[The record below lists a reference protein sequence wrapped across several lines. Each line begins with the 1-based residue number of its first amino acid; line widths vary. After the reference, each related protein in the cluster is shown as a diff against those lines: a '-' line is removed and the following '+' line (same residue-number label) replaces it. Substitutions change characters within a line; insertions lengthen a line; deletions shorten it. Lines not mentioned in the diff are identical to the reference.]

1 MKKIK
6 KILALMLVLAL
17 SFSLLTAC
25 SNKEPENSEPATE
38 NTAPGELTP
47 VALDDKYGACYQ
59 VFLYSFCDSN
69 GDGIGDINGLTSK
82 LDYIKELGFDSIWLL
97 PFHQSTTYH
106 KYDVVDY
113 YSIDKQYGTME
124 DFDNLIKACNE
135 KGIDIYMDFVIN
147 HSSTQH
153 EWFKEARAYLQNLE
167 EGKEPSVEECKYF
180 EYYNFVQADKKPTG
194 FNKVPK
200 TKNWYYECVFW
211 DQMPDLNL
219 DSDAVRKEIE
229 DITKFWVDKGIKGFR
244 LDAALH
250 YFEGNTKKS
259 TEALKWF
266 CDYVYSLDPN
276 LYIVAE
282 VWSDS
287 TTIEEFYESGID
299 SLFNFPYATGS
310 GTFVKTVNRCGD
322 STSGAEL
329 AQTIVRQHTG
339 LKSINDKIIDG
350 VFIANHDTGRAAGYL
365 YYNDMN
371 VKYGAA
377 LQLFTPGKVFVYDGD
392 ELGMTGSG
400 PKDEDKRAPMNW
412 TSGTSSEMTKGP
424 AGMEPKEHKFP
435 AYDVQKDD
443 PNSVYNYYKKA
454 LLIRNAFP
462 SIARGTP
469 AVMEEVT
476 TQNGNVYATSRTIDG
491 ETVYVLF
498 NNDNMYPATV
508 TVSKTTYPYSGM
520 AATLNVGAEDATL
533 SGETLTIPAFG
544 CVILK

>member
-1 MKKIK
+1 MKKLK
-6 KILALMLVLAL
+6 KIIALMLVFAL
-17 SFSLLTAC
+17 SFTLLTAC
-25 SNKEPENSEPATE
+25 SNKEPEDNEPATE

-47 VALDDKYGACYQ
+47 VELDDKYGACYQ

-82 LDYIKELGFDSIWLL
+82 LDYIKDLGFDSIWLL

-135 KGIDIYMDFVIN
+135 KGLDVYMDFVIN

-153 EWFKEARAYLQNLE
+153 EWFKEARTYIQNLE
-167 EGKEPSVEECKYF
+167 EGKEPSAEECKYF

-194 FNKVPK
+194 HNKVPK
-200 TKNWYYECVFW
+200 TKDWYYECVFW

-219 DSDAVRKEIE
+219 DSEAVRKEIE

-250 YFEGNTKKS
+250 YHEGNTKKS

-266 CDYVYSLDPN
+266 CDYVYSLDPS

-287 TTIEEFYESGID
+287 TTIEKFYESGID
-299 SLFNFPYATGS
+299 SLFNFPYATGE

-322 STSGAEL
+322 GSAGAKL
-329 AQTIVRQHTG
+329 AETIVRQHTG
-339 LKSINDKIIDG
+339 LKTINDKIIDG
-350 VFIANHDTGRAAGYL
+350 IFLANHDTGRAAGYL

-371 VKYGAA
+371 VKFGAA
-377 LQLFTPGKVFVYDGD
+377 LQLFTPGKAFVYYGD
-392 ELGMTGSG
+392 ELGMSGSG

-424 AGMEPKEHKFP
+424 SGMQKQEHKFP

-498 NNDNMYPATV
+498 NVDNMYPATV

>member
-1 MKKIK
+1 MRKFKK
-6 KILALMLVLAL
+6 LLSVMLVLAL

-25 SNKEPENSEPATE
+25 GKSESNNDNPTTE
-38 NTAPGELTP
+38 NTTPGELTP

-147 HSSTQH
+147 HSSTQIT
-153 EWFKEARAYLQNLE
+153 WFKDARSYLQNLE
-167 EGKEPSVEECKYF
+167 EGKEPSAEECKYF
-180 EYYNFVQADKKPTG
+180 EYYNFVQADKAPNG
-194 FNKVPK
+194 FSKVPK

-219 DSDAVRKEIE
+219 DSAAVRKEIE

-250 YFEGNTKKS
+250 YYEGNIKKS

-266 CDYVYSLDPN
+266 CDYVYSLDPS

-282 VWSDS
+282 VWSDA
-287 TTIEEFYESGID
+287 TTIEAFYESGID
-299 SLFNFPYATGS
+299 SLFNFPNATGS
-310 GTFVKTVNRCGD
+310 GTFVKSINRCGD
-322 STSGAEL
+322 GTVGAKL
-329 AQTIVRQHTG
+329 AETIVKQHTG
-339 LKSINDKIIDG
+339 LKTINDKIIDG
-350 VFIANHDTGRAAGYL
+350 VFLANHDTGRAAGYL

-371 VKYGAA
+371 VKLGAA
-377 LQLFTPGKVFVYDGD
+377 LELFTPGKAFVYYGD

-400 PKDEDKRAPMNW
+400 PKDEDKRAPMYW

-476 TQNGNVYATSRTIDG
+476 TQNGNLYATSRTIDG
-491 ETVYVLF
+491 ETVYVIF
-498 NNDNMYPATV
+498 NIDNMNPATV
-508 TVSKTTYPYSGM
+508 TVSKATYPYSGI
-520 AATLNVGAEDATL
+520 AATLNVGTEDATI

>member
-1 MKKIK
+1 
-6 KILALMLVLAL
+6 MLVLAL

-25 SNKEPENSEPATE
+25 GGNKNDNKDSEKPK
-38 NTAPGELTP
+38 ELTP
-47 VALDDKYGACYQ
+47 VVMDDKYGSCYQ
-59 VFLYSFCDSN
+59 VFIYSFCDSN

-82 LDYIKELGFDSIWLL
+82 LEYIKELGFDSIWLL

-124 DFDNLIKACNE
+124 DFDNLIKAANE
-135 KGIDIYMDFVIN
+135 KGIDIYMDFVFN

-153 EWFKEARAYLQNLE
+153 EWFKEAKAYLQNLE
-167 EGKEPSVEECKYF
+167 EGKTPSAEDCKYF
-180 EYYNFVQADKKPTG
+180 EYYNFIQADKMPVE
-194 FNKVPK
+194 NYSKVAK

-219 DSDAVRKEIE
+219 GSEVVRKEIE

-250 YFEGNTKKS
+250 YFEGDTKKS

-266 CDYVYSLDPN
+266 CDYVYSLDPSI
-276 LYIVAE
+276 YIVAE

-287 TTIEEFYESGID
+287 MTIEEFYGSGID
-299 SLFNFPYATGS
+299 SLFNFPFATGS
-310 GTFVKTVNRCGD
+310 GQFVVTVNRSGD
-322 STSGAEL
+322 GKAGATFAE
-329 AQTIVRQHTG
+329 TIVKQHTG
-339 LKSINDKIIDG
+339 LKSIGDNIVDG

-365 YYNDMN
+365 HYNDVN
-371 VKYGAA
+371 VKFGAA
-377 LQLFTPGKVFVYDGD
+377 LQILTPGKVFVYYGD

-400 PKDEDKRAPMNW
+400 PKDEDKRAPMYW
-412 TSGTSSEMTKGP
+412 TSGESSEMTKGP
-424 AGMEPKEHKFP
+424 AAMQPKEHKFP

-476 TQNGNVYATSRTIDG
+476 SQNGNIYATSRTIDG
-491 ETVYVLF
+491 ETVYVLC
-498 NNDNMYPATV
+498 NADNMNPATI
-508 TVSKTTYPYSGM
+508 TVSKATYPYSGI

>member
-1 MKKIK
+1 
-6 KILALMLVLAL
+6 
-17 SFSLLTAC
+17 
-25 SNKEPENSEPATE
+25 
-38 NTAPGELTP
+38 
-47 VALDDKYGACYQ
+47 
-59 VFLYSFCDSN
+59 
-69 GDGIGDINGLTSK
+69 
-82 LDYIKELGFDSIWLL
+82 
-97 PFHQSTTYH
+97 
-106 KYDVVDY
+106 
-113 YSIDKQYGTME
+113 
-124 DFDNLIKACNE
+124 
-135 KGIDIYMDFVIN
+135 MDFVIN

-153 EWFKEARAYLQNLE
+153 EWFKAAKDYVKNLE

-180 EYYNFVQADKKPTG
+180 EYYNFVQADSRPSG
-194 FNKVPK
+194 YSKVSG

-219 DSDAVRKEIE
+219 DSEAVRKEIE

-250 YFEGNTKKS
+250 YYEGNTKKS

-266 CDYVYSLDPN
+266 CDYVYSLDPS

-282 VWSDS
+282 VWADS
-287 TTIEEFYESGID
+287 MVIEKFYHSGID
-299 SLFNFPYATGS
+299 SLFNFPYATGE
-310 GTFVKTVNRCGD
+310 GTFVKTINRSGD
-322 STSGAEL
+322 GMAGAKL
-329 AQTIVRQHTG
+329 AETIVKEHTG
-339 LKSINDKIIDG
+339 LKTISDKIIDG
-350 VFIANHDTGRAAGYL
+350 VFLANHDTGRAAGYL
-365 YYNDMN
+365 HYNDMN
-371 VKYGAA
+371 VKFGAA
-377 LQLFTPGKVFVYDGD
+377 LQLFTPGKAFVYYGD

-400 PKDEDKRAPMNW
+400 PKDEDKRAPMYW

-424 AGMEPKEHKFP
+424 DGMEPKEHKFP

-476 TQNGNVYATSRTIDG
+476 TQNGNLYATSRTIDG
-491 ETVYVLF
+491 ETVYVIF
-498 NNDNMYPATV
+498 NIDNMNPATV
-508 TVSKTTYPYSGM
+508 TVSKATYPYSGI
-520 AATLNVGAEDATL
+520 AATLNVGTEDATI